1 MAWGKTKC
9 LRALIMSNLI
19 FSSADVVIH
28 ILEYC
33 SQQILQYVGV
43 FQNDCKWG
51 QVLGYLVFPRS
62 PFADPFDKVSS
73 NSSTGIE
80 PATSRDTKI
89 CATKTK
95 SWQRNNSLTCN
106 QNRCVQNQNIFYLT
120 NLLYRLII
128 ISLYRLKCA
137 KRYKI
142 MIVLNVLNKLQ
153 KCFRYDTFTLILNCK
168 VSKLSF

>member
-1 MAWGKTKC
+1 MR

-33 SQQILQYVGV
+33 SQQIVQYVGF
-43 FQNDCKWG
+43 FQYDCKWG

-62 PFADPFDKVSS
+62 PFADPFDKGST
-73 NSSTGIE
+73 NSSTGSE
-80 PATSRDTKI
+80 PVRTRDTNI

-95 SWQRNNSLTCN
+95 SWQRNNSLTYN
-106 QNRCVQNQNIFYLT
+106 QNRCVQNQNTRIFYLT

-137 KRYKI
+137 KRFKI
-142 MIVLNVLNKLQ
+142 MIVFNVLNKLQ
-153 KCFRYDTFTLILNCK
+153 KYFRYDTFTLILNCK